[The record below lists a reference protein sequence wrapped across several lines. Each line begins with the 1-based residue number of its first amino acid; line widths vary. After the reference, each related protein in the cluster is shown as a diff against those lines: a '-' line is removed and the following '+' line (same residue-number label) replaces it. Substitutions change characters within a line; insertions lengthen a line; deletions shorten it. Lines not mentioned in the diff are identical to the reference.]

1 MAQRFVPRAASSR
14 PSREVDVDLRRFRND
29 VRDAAGF
36 EACRAIAAKKRGNSQ
51 MTDVHMRRAIE
62 LACES
67 VTQGGGPFG
76 AVVFLDGRVLGEG
89 KNRVVPDGDPT
100 AHAEINA
107 IRNACRAEGSHS
119 LQGAVIY
126 TIGEPCPMCLGAIW
140 WARISRIVF
149 ANSRDAAADI
159 GFDDAALYREVSA
172 PLENRKIKIEK
183 SDEVGAKDVFEAWTR
198 KADKVPY

>member
-1 MAQRFVPRAASSR
+1 
-14 PSREVDVDLRRFRND
+14 
-29 VRDAAGF
+29 
-36 EACRAIAAKKRGNSQ
+36 

-62 LACES
+62 LSSQS
-67 VTQGGGPFG
+67 VQQGGGPFG
-76 AVVFLDGRVLGEG
+76 AVVVLDGRVLGEG

-107 IRNACRAEGSHS
+107 IRNACRAQTSHS

-126 TIGEPCPMCLGAIW
+126 TSCEPCPMCLAAIW

-159 GFDDAALYREVSA
+159 GFDDAALYSEVSA
-172 PLENRKIKIEK
+172 PLEHRRINIEQ
-183 SDEVGAKDVFEAWTR
+183 SDHAAAKEVFEAWAR
-198 KADKVPY
+198 NADKVPY

>member
-1 MAQRFVPRAASSR
+1 
-14 PSREVDVDLRRFRND
+14 
-29 VRDAAGF
+29 
-36 EACRAIAAKKRGNSQ
+36 

-62 LACES
+62 LSSQS
-67 VTQGGGPFG
+67 VQQGGGPFG
-76 AVVFLDGRVLGEG
+76 AVVVLDGRVLGEG

-107 IRNACRAEGSHS
+107 IRNACRAQASHS

-126 TIGEPCPMCLGAIW
+126 TSCEPCPMCLAAIW

-159 GFDDAALYREVSA
+159 GFDDAALYSEVSA
-172 PLENRKIKIEK
+172 PLEHDIGSPRFLTLPLRGRV
-183 SDEVGAKDVFEAWTR
+183 DAKRRGGVKPRNDASQLHRTP
-198 KADKVPY
+198 AHISLGSM